1 MYKDNI
7 RRQHEDDVT
16 KKIKLS
22 LLKKQRSKIFPNS
35 YVRVKVDIDI
45 LSHLDEM
52 IEKFVSPDT

>member
-22 LLKKQRSKIFPNS
+22 FIKETKIKDLSKQLCKGKS
-35 YVRVKVDIDI
+35 
-45 LSHLDEM
+45 
-52 IEKFVSPDT
+52 